1 MIIDVHVH
9 CAFFKDICEDS
20 GRVQFRRN
28 EYALHKTGPADME
41 QTLTVMDFAKIDKSI
56 LLPLDLTT
64 VSGDTL
70 VSNQEVHKLVN
81 LQPDRFIGFAS
92 VDPYRPDASEV
103 TEYAFKD
110 LRLTGLKLNLSRL
123 KLYPMDKRLTP
134 LYDLCIKYNRPIM
147 FHAGLSWEP
156 NAPARYG
163 RPIEYEDLAMAYPTL
178 RFCLAHFGWPWVDET
193 VMLMIKFPNVYTDT
207 SLLYLDSP
215 KRFFDQIFMKNMGP
229 TWIEHNFLEQVMFG
243 SNAPRFRPARI
254 REGVESLP
262 MRKGSMEKILGLNAE
277 KFLGLGG
284 Q

>member
-1 MIIDVHVH
+1 M
-9 CAFFKDICEDS
+9 
-20 GRVQFRRN
+20 
-28 EYALHKTGPADME
+28 
-41 QTLTVMDFAKIDKSI
+41 
-56 LLPLDLTT
+56 
-64 VSGDTL
+64 
-70 VSNQEVHKLVN
+70 
-81 LQPDRFIGFAS
+81 
-92 VDPYRPDASEV
+92 

-110 LRLTGLKLNLSRL
+110 LQLAGLKLNLSRL

-134 LYDLCIKYNRPIM
+134 IYDLCVKYNRPVM

-156 NAPARYG
+156 NAPSRYG

-207 SLLYLDSP
+207 SLLYMDSP
-215 KRFFDQIFMKNMGP
+215 KRFFDQIFMKKMGP